1 MKFNSLR
8 RNKAS
13 EDAAQSSEHSFQED
27 EAARDK
33 PAVESEA
40 PALEQAPPSTTIATT
55 TTTTTAPEKVEEATY
70 KFGIAD
76 RLNHVV
82 ERAPEVDSAKRSPD
96 LVPLTKQFEDMRK
109 KLRGMLATAKR
120 YHSSLQTLDQDRLQV
135 RFIQL
140 YVEWQKTNRQY

>member
-1 MKFNSLR
+1 MKFNSFR
-8 RNKAS
+8 RSKAS
-13 EDAAQSSEHSFQED
+13 EDAAPPSEDSFQED

-40 PALEQAPPSTTIATT
+40 PTLEQALPTTTITT
-55 TTTTTAPEKVEEATY
+55 TPTTTTAPENVEEATY

-109 KLRGMLATAKR
+109 KLRGMLVTAKR
-120 YHSSLQTLDQDRLQV
+120 YHGSLQTLDQNRLQV
-135 RFIQL
+135 CFI
-140 YVEWQKTNRQY
+140 